1 VLCLVQAVPLSS
13 AYASSLEDAVR
24 AAWELSPEV
33 QAVLARQGAI
43 QARRKAAD
51 SLLPGSPSLGL
62 GYATDRF
69 GGNYIGSREFEAEIS
84 TPLWLPGES
93 TANVRVAESE
103 LIQNENN
110 LLATQL
116 AVAGEVR
123 EAYWAVAQAR
133 EASTLAARRLQDTA
147 ALAQDLARRVR
158 AGEASRADL
167 LLAES
172 DEAEAQGAMAEQKA
186 AAEEAEL
193 AFLQLT
199 GLSVPSTIPEEG
211 QVQASAEQHP
221 LLRARRRAIEVAE
234 AKVRLAKLATRDSPE
249 AGVLVRPERDA
260 TGEPYSVTLGVRLR
274 IPFATENRNAPRQ
287 AEAESERLEALA
299 QAGAAERQIRAQAE
313 RARIAL
319 ATAAKQLDATEARRQ
334 KLQNHLA
341 LIERSY
347 RGGEI
352 GFIELV
358 RARGVTYEAELSAV
372 RARIALRRAQSQ
384 VNQASGVLPQ

>member
-1 VLCLVQAVPLSS
+1 MPLSS

>member
-274 IPFATENRNAPRQ
+274 IAPEVR
-287 AEAESERLEALA
+287 RKLI
-299 QAGAAERQIRAQAE
+299 G
-313 RARIAL
+313 IASIC
-319 ATAAKQLDATEARRQ
+319 DDGSGWVRDTEAGRQ
-334 KLQNHLA
+334 H
-341 LIERSY
+341 
-347 RGGEI
+347 G
-352 GFIELV
+352 
-358 RARGVTYEAELSAV
+358 
-372 RARIALRRAQSQ
+372 
-384 VNQASGVLPQ
+384 